1 MNKKKVF
8 EMVFLYVLNE
18 ILKNKINVF
27 ECVEDKKQ
35 TVYAWIEKNDLN
47 ILKNFHKKIIRK
59 LPLHNSS
66 TLKNLNKMYI

>member
-1 MNKKKVF
+1 MNVQK
-8 EMVFLYVLNE
+8 
-18 ILKNKINVF
+18 IRNKLSTR
-27 ECVEDKKQ
+27 EL
-35 TVYAWIEKNDLN
+35 EKNDLN